1 MIPESEISECPEN
14 VKSSIGNIFVNENIL
29 EENYLKIYEIDSY
42 FCKHYKKKNPD
53 INGCDYI
60 LFWIDV
66 YFTEYLLALEID
78 EKGHIDR
85 DLIFEEKRQEAL
97 EKIVNLLRL
106 IQLKKTTMQTM
117 KLAEYKHL

>member
-1 MIPESEISECPEN
+1 MKSILIS
-14 VKSSIGNIFVNENIL
+14 VNIT
-29 EENYLKIYEIDSY
+29 
-42 FCKHYKKKNPD
+42 KKNPD

-66 YFTEYLLALEID
+66 YFTEYLLALDID

>member
-1 MIPESEISECPEN
+1 MW
-14 VKSSIGNIFVNENIL
+14 VSIKDVRNGLGLKNIT
-29 EENYLKIYEIDSY
+29 
-42 FCKHYKKKNPD
+42 KKKQKPPD
-53 INGCDYI
+53 MNGCDCI

-66 YFTEYLLALEID
+66 YFTEYLLAVEID

-97 EKIVNLLRL
+97 EKNLVINLLGL
-106 IQLKKTTMQTM
+106 IKLKKTTMQTM